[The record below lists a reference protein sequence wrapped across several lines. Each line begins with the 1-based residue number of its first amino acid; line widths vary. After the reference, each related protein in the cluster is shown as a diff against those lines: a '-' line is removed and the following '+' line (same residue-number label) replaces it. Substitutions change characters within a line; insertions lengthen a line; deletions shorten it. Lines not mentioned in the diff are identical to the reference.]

1 MHISHIDIAIIIVYL
16 LLTLGVGVYQARKIK
31 SSGDYYAGGR
41 KFNKFYLMMHALG
54 TASHADEPVSV
65 IGGAYEKGLSGIW
78 YTYLYLPLTPIF
90 WLIAPFVRRSRFVT
104 MADFFRT
111 RYDENL
117 GTLYSVVGVLKMAVA
132 MSVVL
137 KGTEQIFTSLT
148 GNVIDPRWA
157 ILAMTVIFV
166 IYGFAGGLRATV
178 VTETIQGPL
187 IVVMSIAL
195 LPFGLYA
202 VGGFKGLHAALA
214 HRPEMFNLT
223 ASGFEFT
230 PGWIFAASLTALIGW
245 VAQPGIVAAV
255 GSGKTELEGRVGYTY
270 GTMIK
275 RFCALGWV
283 FTGVVLAGLAVR
295 GDLPAEQVND
305 LAQHRELAFGIG
317 MQRLLPVGVLGIMF
331 AAIFAAQMA
340 TLSAQMVNS
349 SALASRNLYKGLFR
363 PQATDREVLLFGRF
377 SGLFLV
383 VLGVLLAFA
392 LERVATALTM
402 LLSFQSIMGV
412 IVWSGVLWRR
422 ANATGAWAAFVT
434 MVVIWLLLGP
444 IGMILHPQSRAPR
457 PVIATT
463 TISAT
468 SPAVAKAT
476 SSTEPPPAWIPTR
489 IGQYGSEKYLAQLM
503 VWALPA
509 GVLAMI
515 IGSLA
520 RRRPVPKKVDD
531 FFMLLKTP
539 VGQEQ
544 KLIDA
549 GVNMIYVGSSTPS
562 PLESKYPRLVHW
574 GGFLLA
580 AAICGLILLL
590 LMLLAWIGS

>member
-1 MHISHIDIAIIIVYL
+1 MHISHIDIAVIIVYL

-111 RYDENL
+111 RYDDKL

-148 GNVIDPRWA
+148 GNVIDPKWA
-157 ILAMTVIFV
+157 ILVMTVIFV

-187 IVVMSIAL
+187 IVIMSLLL

-202 VGGFKGLHAALA
+202 VGGFKGLHEALA

-230 PGWIFAASLTALIGW
+230 PGWIFAASVTALVGW

-275 RFCALGWV
+275 RLCALGWV
-283 FTGVVLAGLAVR
+283 FTGVVVAGLAVT
-295 GDLPAEQVND
+295 GDLPAEQVNA
-305 LAQHRELAFGIG
+305 LAAKRELAFGIG
-317 MQRLLPVGVLGIMF
+317 MQRLLPVGLLGIMF

-340 TLSAQMVNS
+340 TLSATMVNS
-349 SALASRNLYKGLFR
+349 SALASRKLYKGIFR
-363 PQATDREVLLFGRF
+363 PEATDREILLFGRI

-383 VLGVLLAFA
+383 ILGVLLAFA
-392 LERVATALTM
+392 LKRVATALTM

-412 IVWSGVLWRR
+412 IVWSGVIWRR
-422 ANATGAWAAFVT
+422 ANSIGAWSSFT
-434 MVVIWLLLGP
+434 IMVLIWVLLGP
-444 IGMILHPQSRAPR
+444 LGMILNPQPEKLKG
-457 PVIATT
+457 PTT

-468 SPAVAKAT
+468 SPAVGQAAT
-476 SSTEPPPAWIPTR
+476 NIEPPPAWIPTR
-489 IGQYGSEKYLAQLM
+489 VGQFGSEKYLAQLM

-509 GVLAMI
+509 GVIAMI
-515 IGSLA
+515 LGSLA
-520 RRRPVPKKVDD
+520 RRQPVPKKVDD
-531 FFMLLKTP
+531 FFLLLKTP

-549 GVNMIYVGSSTPS
+549 GVNMIYVGSTTPS
-562 PLESKYPRLVHW
+562 PLETNHPKLVHW
-574 GGFLLA
+574 GGFALA
-580 AAICGLILLL
+580 AFICALILGL
-590 LMLLAWIGS
+590 LMLLAWVGS